1 MSVTLQAM
9 TFSAL
14 SPMKRLHYSRSSG
27 DGRSCLGL
35 LSTLQN
41 MSYYRRNHSSNCL
54 IRRNILYS
62 ERNVLGVISSSINN
76 RSSSSTTHLQPS
88 HLIRNLTNSSG
99 NRNYYK
105 EHSGIKFAVRHSSI
119 NSKDKEDE
127 NENENDNEKN
137 RKSANYER
145 ILTNNSNN
153 NSSNNSNNNGSS
165 EKTIILDT
173 ENDKYFY
180 LIKQKY
186 SPSRHQKYRQNVGD
200 GSLEKTISNKPL
212 NERII
217 QSYADV
223 VAYFMPKGR
232 ALKYE

>member
-1 MSVTLQAM
+1 M

-54 IRRNILYS
+54 IRRNILHS
-62 ERNVLGVISSSINN
+62 ERNVLGVISNSSINN
-76 RSSSSTTHLQPS
+76 RCSSSTTHLQPS

-127 NENENDNEKN
+127 NENDNEKN

-145 ILTNNSNN
+145 ILTNNSSN
-153 NSSNNSNNNGSS
+153 NSSNGSS

>member
-1 MSVTLQAM
+1 MSITLQAM

-62 ERNVLGVISSSINN
+62 GRNVLGVISNSSINN
-76 RSSSSTTHLQPS
+76 RSSSSTTHLQAS

-119 NSKDKEDE
+119 NSKEKDEEDE
-127 NENENDNEKN
+127 NENENEKN

-145 ILTNNSNN
+145 ILTNNS
-153 NSSNNSNNNGSS
+153 SSNNSNNNRSN

>member
-1 MSVTLQAM
+1 MSITLQAM

-62 ERNVLGVISSSINN
+62 GRNVLGVISNSSINN
-76 RSSSSTTHLQPS
+76 RSSSSTTHLQAS

-119 NSKDKEDE
+119 NSKEKDEEDE
-127 NENENDNEKN
+127 NENENEKN

-145 ILTNNSNN
+145 ILTNNS
-153 NSSNNSNNNGSS
+153 SSNNSNGIGSS